1 MRFNV
6 KAGMHEFIAHVKQRF
21 KKMPKGGARP
31 NSGPKKQYEARVML
45 KLSQEMLDGIDAVTC
60 EEETRSD
67 VIRRALEREIK
78 RVGKKAAKAI

>member
-1 MRFNV
+1 
-6 KAGMHEFIAHVKQRF
+6 
-21 KKMPKGGARP
+21 MPKGGARQ